1 MTDENKKTKEELESE
16 AIEAIEEKEAT
27 LNGDI
32 KLSRTDRRAKVTRGE
47 VIDIVQQVMDNIN
60 QISSYLMQDI
70 NTLYSKHVFQYQIQ
84 TGVIEDLLVEKGI
97 VTQKELEEKY
107 DEKIKALQ
115 EKARE
120 IKEEMDG
127 SERLATEQE
136 DKDSTNK
143 KVLEIINNN
152 KKLDEQ
158 TKEAQEK
165 IKSKK

>member
-1 MTDENKKTKEELESE
+1 MSEDKTKEVVKEVEERE
-16 AIEAIEEKEAT
+16 AEN

-47 VIDIVQQVMDNIN
+47 VIDIVQQIMDNIN

-84 TGVIEDLLVEKGI
+84 TGVIEDLLIEKGL
-97 VTQKELEEKY
+97 VTKEELEKKY

-127 SERLATEQE
+127 SERLATEEE
-136 DKDSTNK
+136 DKESTNK
-143 KVLEIINNN
+143 KVLEILKNN
-152 KKLDEQ
+152 KKLDEK
-158 TKEAQEK
+158 TKEVQEK
-165 IKSKK
+165 IKKEQ